1 MAGAGGMEKKGRK
14 RSWRWRG
21 GGGAGAGATTGDGG
35 EEQQWVTNVEE
46 AIVAKDK
53 SCKCVIMGRAIGRYI
68 VIYLTYICA

>member
-1 MAGAGGMEKKGRK
+1 
-14 RSWRWRG
+14 
-21 GGGAGAGATTGDGG
+21 
-35 EEQQWVTNVEE
+35 VTNVEE